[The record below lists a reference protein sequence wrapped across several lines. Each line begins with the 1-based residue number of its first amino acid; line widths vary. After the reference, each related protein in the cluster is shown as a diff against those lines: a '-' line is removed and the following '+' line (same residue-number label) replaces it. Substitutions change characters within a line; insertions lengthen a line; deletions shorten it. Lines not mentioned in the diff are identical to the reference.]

1 MMTKFDQTSLSA
13 RQKKALPF
21 FISSSSEVEAC
32 RLSKVSKQTFY
43 EWLKNPLFKSE
54 LERLRNEL
62 INEAVGNLKANI
74 GKAVNTLVI
83 LLDDTNSQ
91 VRRGAANDILNHIAK
106 FKELQEL
113 EDRIESLERR
123 QMHAAVN

>member
-1 MMTKFDQTSLSA
+1 M
-13 RQKKALPF
+13 
-21 FISSSSEVEAC
+21 
-32 RLSKVSKQTFY
+32 SKQTFY

-54 LERLRNEL
+54 LDRLRNEL
-62 INEAVGNLKANI
+62 INDAVCNLKANI

-123 QMHAAVN
+123 QTHAAVN

>member
-1 MMTKFDQTSLSA
+1 MTKFDQTRLSS

-21 FISSSSEVEAC
+21 FISSSSETEAC

-62 INEAVGNLKANI
+62 INEAVTNLKANI

-113 EDRIESLERR
+113 EGRIENLERR
-123 QMHAAVN
+123 QMHAAVK